1 MFTNPTT
8 PNQADYLLFL
18 RGTVNIKATLLPDD
32 ADIIVMSLAIAQEIV
47 NDQLACAS
55 ARMYTLAVYNL
66 ATDRLINYAPDE
78 QNQTYFRDLRK
89 DMKIN
94 QPSVGVVSA
103 SSDESTSTTLLN
115 PEQMK
120 YFTLRDLQMLKT
132 PYGREYLGLAQ
143 SVGTLWGLT

>member
-18 RGTVNIKATLLPDD
+18 RGTVGIKPALLPDN
-32 ADIIVMSLAIAQEIV
+32 ADVITISFQVAMATV
-47 NDQLACAS
+47 NDQLGCAS
-55 ARMYTLAVYNL
+55 PLMYTYAVYNL
-66 ATDRLINYAPDE
+66 AADRLINYAPDLP
-78 QNQTYFRDLRK
+78 NQSYFKDLRK
-89 DMKIN
+89 DMRID

-103 SSDESTSTTLLN
+103 SADESTSTTLLN

-143 SVGTLWGLT
+143 SIGTVWGLT